1 MNRRWVLPGI
11 LLLAFVLRLGVA
23 LSSDPLA
30 KYRNS
35 GGDELW
41 YLANGVGIL
50 TGEEFTEAYGMRL
63 APSRI
68 PTAPLY
74 LVFVG
79 AMQALFPRAAAIIA
93 IWIVQSAAGTL
104 LCFFAYDLTQRL
116 TNLPGAGLLAA
127 AALAISPAL
136 VLEAQTIAT
145 ESLYMFFITAG
156 LWGYARF
163 LAEAQRGSWRGAF
176 SVGLVF
182 GYATLTRA
190 VSLLF
195 PLGLAGLL
203 LLAYP
208 AGERGRALRYAALLL
223 LTYSLTVSTW
233 TAYNALH
240 YGRIVIASD
249 QFTAALWRGAVED
262 DASPTE
268 NDELLGEQSPGEQA
282 AEVIGS
288 DIPGFL
294 HRRFMEWQYAHLQP
308 HGTVPLGGDG
318 LKELAQGWI
327 NSGFSAEGFSTLI
340 NGEGFWIKLLIYLWH
355 FGGYLLGFLG
365 MTLTWRRWRVSLALI
380 GFVAYTALLHLLLLA
395 LPRYIFPT
403 HVIWWIFAAAALMI
417 LWNGLGSLRSR
428 RIA

>member
-1 MNRRWVLPGI
+1 MNRRWLLLGI
-11 LLLAFVLRLGVA
+11 LLLAFMLRLGVA

-30 KYRNS
+30 KYRAS

-50 TGEEFTEAYGMRL
+50 TGAEFTEAHGMRL

-79 AMQALFPRAAAIIA
+79 AMQAIFPPAAAIVA
-93 IWIVQSAAGTL
+93 IWVVQSAAGAMI
-104 LCFFAYDLTQRL
+104 CFFAYDLTKRL
-116 TNLPGAGLLAA
+116 TNRPGAGFVAA
-127 AALAISPAL
+127 AVMAISPAL
-136 VLEAQTIAT
+136 VLQAQAIAT
-145 ESLYMFFITAG
+145 ESLYMFFIMAG

-163 LAEAQRGSWRGAF
+163 LAESQRGSWRGAV

-195 PLGLAGLL
+195 PIGLAGLL

-208 AGERGRALRYAALLL
+208 AGERGRALRYAVLLL
-223 LTYSLTVSTW
+223 LAYALTVSTW

-249 QFTAALWRGAVED
+249 QFTAALWRGAVEE
-262 DASPTE
+262 DASPAE

-282 AEVIGS
+282 AEVISS
-288 DIPGFL
+288 DISGFL
-294 HRRFMEWQYAHLQP
+294 QRRFAEWQYAHLQP
-308 HGTVPLGGDG
+308 HGTVPLGGES

-327 NSGFSAEGFSTLI
+327 NSGFSADGFRTLI

-365 MTLTWRRWRVSLALI
+365 MLLTWRQWRVSLALI
-380 GFVAYTALLHLLLLA
+380 GFVVYTALLHLLLLA

-403 HVIWWIFAAAALMI
+403 HVIWWIFAAAALSL
-417 LWNGLGSLRSR
+417 LWNALASLRR
-428 RIA
+428 A